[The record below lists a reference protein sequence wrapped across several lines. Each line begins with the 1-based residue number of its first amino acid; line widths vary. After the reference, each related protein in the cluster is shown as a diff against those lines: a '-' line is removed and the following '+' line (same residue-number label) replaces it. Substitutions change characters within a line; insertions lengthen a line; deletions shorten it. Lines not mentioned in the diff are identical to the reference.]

1 MEYDVCV
8 GKGKPT
14 QIGGKRRTRHKKQR
28 TLRKQ
33 KRSTR
38 TKRKQNKR
46 K

>member
-1 MEYDVCV
+1 MKYKVCV
-8 GKGKPT
+8 GEGKPEQT
-14 QIGGKRRTRHKKQR
+14 GGRRTRHKKQR